1 MESVIIRK
9 RTESICKALQ
19 AYMKSNLDDCITEEN
34 NFWGDGLTVET
45 PADGNIIIANSE
57 VGFALLDVGRFPAV
71 FIEPKKKKPLNSG
84 NENFSAHQLNI
95 TGFLRADAGTD
106 MDILNLRFASAMEML
121 ILSDLH
127 VTMNT
132 GGGLIGEIV
141 YYPAVMRSDGWYS
154 AFQIDISYLD

>member
-9 RTESICKALQ
+9 RTESICKALK
-19 AYMKSNLDDCITEEN
+19 AYIEDNLTSFITEED
-34 NFWGDGLTVET
+34 NFWGDGLTVEA
-45 PADGNIIIANSE
+45 PAGDNVIISDPD
-57 VGFALLDVGRFPAV
+57 VGFSLLDVGRFPAV
-71 FIEPKKKKPLNSG
+71 FISPRKKRPATPG
-84 NENFSAHQLNI
+84 NENFAIHQLTI
-95 TGFLRADAGTD
+95 TGFLRADSGED

-121 ILSDLH
+121 ILSDLS

-141 YYPAVMRSDGWYS
+141 YYPAVLRNDGWYS